1 MEVQIQVSPKQ
12 SIEFENRFDPTSL
25 LQLVECPCCFR
36 DVVGDKRTSKTMMG
50 NLSSQFTN
58 LSFLKESLARQYTSN
73 LEHCPVC
80 EKRVDDDLK
89 YEIEV
94 SLGMIP
100 LQKIY
105 SDSVEKVKDTK
116 DEINFDNWIHVDNYL
131 TSCVKYIQKLS
142 ETAVKTQS
150 IKVTMSSKSALRM
163 FLEILGNALSEA
175 VDIDLATKSTEANLS
190 TLTSIKKCAKVFM
203 YIIENLSKFID
214 TIGFLAVTDGK
225 KLCTKIT
232 KYFIIGTHYFE
243 KQPQNFITVE
253 AVNVVSH
260 LLDCVEMVIDI
271 AISTHEEENYINLLK
286 LVGHAS
292 IFISENISKIVG
304 ILTNV
309 VLQKILGNLN
319 YTGEP
324 KELNCYKVFE
334 KIRVLFED
342 SKIINKNEF
351 YKPHD
356 KTYKEHDTKKEVQN
370 IIEQNEERLV
380 KLNEQQKKL
389 YSDIIE
395 NVGALKSKRGD
406 IELFDRN
413 VKEIDEITVAN
424 ILLKEFKR
432 TISAISRD
440 PRKNGDT
447 TKKRES
453 DIFDNSNETD
463 VKDSIKRDLGYIK
476 LIIEG
481 ENLISYD
488 FKETINDIKND
499 LYNMLEELKSNT
511 DTDIIQLN
519 EEVNDILQ
527 YIDSIADLL
536 PTVLTFLKDF
546 NNFREKYYELFDRME
561 AIRTNDY
568 NRYEPDNKFT
578 NENKNTFL
586 QETLKESFKLKQE
599 LKTLKIKYNDIKKL
613 KNFEKLKD
621 NLKKRLTGILIPL
634 KNLKKEIYD
643 FIELHGKE
651 ETGAQVLE
659 GNEEAEAVLEKGEEE
674 EEEEEDDE
682 EENEEENEEK
692 NEKEIG
698 AQLVKEEEQ
707 DVEVKGN
714 ERGNEDEGDNLET
727 TNEKFK
733 SQGSSKCQKNGTNI
747 TRKNLIEEYTKYKNL
762 ITTRKNYIYDKFI
775 DKKNEQI
782 LKFNN
787 NKNIVN
793 ADSFENVNNLSVDQ
807 MCLVLEL
814 ISPGNRE

>member
-424 ILLKEFKR
+424 ILLNKYKS
-432 TISAISRD
+432 TISAISRA
-440 PRKNGDT
+440 PL
-447 TKKRES
+447 KK
-453 DIFDNSNETD
+453 
-463 VKDSIKRDLGYIK
+463 DLK
-476 LIIEG
+476 
-481 ENLISYD
+481 
-488 FKETINDIKND
+488 KAND
-499 LYNMLEELKSNT
+499 LFFTENRFNDVGY
-511 DTDIIQLN
+511 DGN
-519 EEVNDILQ
+519 EFKINI
-527 YIDSIADLL
+527 S
-536 PTVLTFLKDF
+536 LT
-546 NNFREKYYELFDRME
+546 
-561 AIRTNDY
+561 
-568 NRYEPDNKFT
+568 
-578 NENKNTFL
+578 KNTFIEK
-586 QETLKESFKLKQE
+586 QKE
-599 LKTLKIKYNDIKKL
+599 
-613 KNFEKLKD
+613 
-621 NLKKRLTGILIPL
+621 
-634 KNLKKEIYD
+634 
-643 FIELHGKE
+643 
-651 ETGAQVLE
+651 
-659 GNEEAEAVLEKGEEE
+659 LEK
-674 EEEEEDDE
+674 
-682 EENEEENEEK
+682 
-692 NEKEIG
+692 ISP
-698 AQLVKEEEQ
+698 Q
-707 DVEVKGN
+707 
-714 ERGNEDEGDNLET
+714 
-727 TNEKFK
+727 
-733 SQGSSKCQKNGTNI
+733 SKDT
-747 TRKNLIEEYTKYKNL
+747 KNLIEHTEIIINALNVCLNINENILDDFLHIDNIVKYYNEGLNVDSIYFKTEFEKYLINRNLDKIEDLKVTIRNLKHRLVKLIEYQKIINNIK
-762 ITTRKNYIYDKFI
+762 I
-775 DKKNEQI
+775 DKLEYEKKLEEPELTRTVLRIVKI
-782 LKFNN
+782 LKTLETKMYKAKNN
-787 NKNIVN
+787 ISNIRN
-793 ADSFENVNNLSVDQ
+793 E
-807 MCLVLEL
+807 
-814 ISPGNRE
+814 ISTSNTTSQATPVKSIII

>member
-232 KYFIIGTHYFE
+232 KYFIIGTHYFK
-243 KQPQNFITVE
+243 KQPQIFTTVE

-424 ILLKEFKR
+424 ILLNKYKS
-432 TISAISRD
+432 TISAISRA
-440 PRKNGDT
+440 PL
-447 TKKRES
+447 KK
-453 DIFDNSNETD
+453 
-463 VKDSIKRDLGYIK
+463 DLK
-476 LIIEG
+476 
-481 ENLISYD
+481 
-488 FKETINDIKND
+488 KAND
-499 LYNMLEELKSNT
+499 LFFTENRFNDVGY
-511 DTDIIQLN
+511 DGN
-519 EEVNDILQ
+519 EFKINI
-527 YIDSIADLL
+527 S
-536 PTVLTFLKDF
+536 LT
-546 NNFREKYYELFDRME
+546 
-561 AIRTNDY
+561 
-568 NRYEPDNKFT
+568 
-578 NENKNTFL
+578 KNTFIEK
-586 QETLKESFKLKQE
+586 QKE
-599 LKTLKIKYNDIKKL
+599 
-613 KNFEKLKD
+613 
-621 NLKKRLTGILIPL
+621 
-634 KNLKKEIYD
+634 
-643 FIELHGKE
+643 
-651 ETGAQVLE
+651 
-659 GNEEAEAVLEKGEEE
+659 LEK
-674 EEEEEDDE
+674 
-682 EENEEENEEK
+682 
-692 NEKEIG
+692 ISP
-698 AQLVKEEEQ
+698 Q
-707 DVEVKGN
+707 
-714 ERGNEDEGDNLET
+714 
-727 TNEKFK
+727 
-733 SQGSSKCQKNGTNI
+733 SKDT
-747 TRKNLIEEYTKYKNL
+747 KNLIEHTEIIINALNVCLNINENILDDFLHIDNIVKYYNEGLNVDSIYFKTEFEKYLINRNLDKIEDLKVTIRNLKHRLVKLIEYQKIINNIK
-762 ITTRKNYIYDKFI
+762 I
-775 DKKNEQI
+775 DKLEYEKKLEEPELTRTVLRIVKI
-782 LKFNN
+782 LKTLETKMYKAKNN
-787 NKNIVN
+787 ISNIRN
-793 ADSFENVNNLSVDQ
+793 E
-807 MCLVLEL
+807 
-814 ISPGNRE
+814 ISTSNTTSQATPVKSIII